1 MSERP
6 DIASRGERSLP
17 VGMLTRTS
25 TRIRAAAISAA
36 RRTAS
41 RASSGSRALR
51 SASARSCPRNAVGWF
66 APLTV
71 LAVTGVLLVVVAD
84 ARSRS
89 TTSSSQTFFW
99 CGLLLVYL
107 PIVWRLI
114 AVGVSRKERLSLV
127 VLLGGS
133 LYLVKVFTNPFGFT
147 FADELAHAPN
157 VNAILHS
164 HGLFSSNAIL
174 PVTAYYPG
182 LESVTT
188 AFASMSGLGVFGAG
202 LVVIGAARLL
212 MMVALF
218 LIFERVSE
226 SDRAAGVGAAA
237 YAASP
242 NFLFFSAQFSY
253 ESLALPLVA
262 VVLVAVVEW
271 TRTSVP
277 KSWLL
282 AIIVLL
288 LGIVATHHLSSYAL
302 IGALLT
308 LTVAQRVVR
317 ARRRIR
323 NPARIALMLGLATV
337 GWLLLVSSKTVG
349 YLSPVLT
356 KAVEA
361 IIHTLSGEAAP
372 RRLFTTTGAY
382 QAPLLERA
390 TGFAGV
396 FVLAIGFVL
405 AAPILW
411 RRYRHEPFALVF
423 GIAGLGVFITYTLRL
438 APAAWETANR
448 ASEFLFIGLA
458 FSLSLVTMRSHR
470 VPWPPRARAGTR
482 ALCAGCLT
490 VAFAGG
496 VVAGW
501 TPSLRLSL
509 PYRVRIADATVY
521 PEGRMLARW
530 ASGTLTPG
538 QRFAASDADARL
550 LNTYGRSFA
559 IAGRNPDVLDV
570 LQTATL
576 PSWEVKLLRAQDIR
590 FVAVDLRKR
599 SFDVESGYFF
609 DVPGERGIDTRL
621 PASAA
626 TKFDAIRVARP
637 FDSGDIVVYDFGGR
651 Q

>member
-1 MSERP
+1 VSEQP
-6 DIASRGERSLP
+6 DVVSRGERSP
-17 VGMLTRTS
+17 SVGIVGRLTRTS
-25 TRIRAAAISAA
+25 TRM
-36 RRTAS
+36 
-41 RASSGSRALR
+41 RASASGALR
-51 SASARSCPRNAVGWF
+51 GALAGARARSALGWF

-89 TTSSSQTFFW
+89 MTSSSQALFW

-114 AVGVSRKERLSLV
+114 SVGASRKERLGLV

-133 LYLVKVFTNPFGFT
+133 LYLAKVFANPFGFT

-157 VNAILHS
+157 ANAILHS

-182 LESVTT
+182 LESVTA

-212 MMVALF
+212 MMAVLF
-218 LIFERVSE
+218 LLFERVSG

-237 YAASP
+237 YAANP

-253 ESLALPLVA
+253 ESLALPLLA
-262 VVLVAVVEW
+262 VVLLAVVEW
-271 TRTSVP
+271 TRTSAP
-277 KSWLL
+277 RSWLL

-288 LGIVATHHLSSYAL
+288 LGIVATHHMSSYAL
-302 IGALLT
+302 TGALVALT
-308 LTVAQRVVR
+308 IAHRVVR

-323 NPARIALMLGLATV
+323 DPARIALMVGFATV
-337 GWLLLVSSKTVG
+337 GWLLLVANTTVG

-356 KAVEA
+356 KAFEST
-361 IIHTLSGEAAP
+361 IHTLAGEAAP

-390 TGFAGV
+390 TGFAAV
-396 FVLAIGFVL
+396 LVLAIGFVL

-423 GIAGLGVFITYTLRL
+423 GIAGLGVFITYTLRF

-458 FSLSLVTMRSHR
+458 FSLGLVTMRSHR
-470 VPWPPRARAGTR
+470 IPWSPHARAGIR

-509 PYRVRIADATVY
+509 PYRVKIADATVY

-530 ASGTLTPG
+530 ASGNLTPG

-550 LNTYGRSFA
+550 LNTYGGSFA

-576 PSWEVKLLRAQDIR
+576 PPWEVKLLRAQDIR

-599 SFDVESGYFF
+599 SFDIESGYFF
-609 DVPGERGIDTRL
+609 DVPGETGIDTRL

-626 TKFDAIRVARP
+626 TKFDAIRAARP
-637 FDSGDIVVYDFGGR
+637 FDSGDIAVYDFGGG